1 MFGAKMLDQIS
12 YICLHA
18 TDLTVIRG
26 HTKVPLEKFIACNG
40 CTRYTMAMFLIYFPN
55 FYSLNLKVCNSFPK
69 CCEDLIK
76 EVTVSQRTPE
86 NTSHFTSTST
96 R

>member
-1 MFGAKMLDQIS
+1 MLDQIS

-40 CTRYTMAMFLIYFPN
+40 CTRYTLAMFLICFPN
-55 FYSLNLKVCNSFPK
+55 FYSLNLKICNSVPK
-69 CCEDLIK
+69 CY
-76 EVTVSQRTPE
+76 VS
-86 NTSHFTSTST
+86 NLFSKFLFFKLKNL
-96 R
+96 

>member
-1 MFGAKMLDQIS
+1 MLDQIS

-40 CTRYTMAMFLIYFPN
+40 CTRYTLAMFLMCFPN
-55 FYSLNLKVCNSFPK
+55 FYSLNLKICNSVPK

-76 EVTVSQRTPE
+76 EVTLSLRRTNHTTE

-96 R
+96 K

>member
-1 MFGAKMLDQIS
+1 MLDQIS

-40 CTRYTMAMFLIYFPN
+40 CTRYTLAMFLICFPN
-55 FYSLNLKVCNSFPK
+55 FYSLKLKICNSVPK

-76 EVTVSQRTPE
+76 EVTLSLRRTNHTTE
-86 NTSHFTSTST
+86 NTSHFTSTLT
-96 R
+96 K